1 MTARRR
7 PCGQPDPPKK
17 LVLVAAL
24 AAASA
29 AGVSVAAV
37 SSDSSA
43 ACEQAPSA
51 AAATSSAG
59 TYEYELDGKATM
71 SVLAADGTY
80 EDTQDGTIIEKGTW
94 ADRDG
99 KVCFDPE
106 GDDAPEPCFTTTAPD
121 ADGVFTATSDDG
133 KTVLTIKKTA

>member
-1 MTARRR
+1 M
-7 PCGQPDPPKK
+7 KK

-24 AAASA
+24 AAALGACSQA
-29 AGVSVAAV
+29 AEESDDTAATETP
-37 SSDSSA
+37 A
-43 ACEQAPSA
+43 AEA

-59 TYEYELDGKATM
+59 TYEYEFDGKATT

-121 ADGVFTATSDDG
+121 ADGVFTATSDDA
-133 KTVLTIKKTA
+133 KTVLTIRKTA